1 MKWAKR
7 TVSIR
12 HSYED
17 VAVKIAERGTG
28 RAAKFMGAL
37 EQVPVA
43 AHAFE
48 ADMA

>member
-7 TVSIR
+7 TVSMR
-12 HSYED
+12 HLYED
-17 VAVKIAERGTG
+17 VAVMIAERGTA

-37 EQVPVA
+37 GQVPVA

-48 ADMA
+48 ADVA